1 LENEVLER
9 CFIKSIGHYIATVI
23 LAVALGAAAY
33 GCLSACSRFV
43 LKEQLWVSQQNHL
56 QRLTQRQ
63 VELKRKQKMMAQ
75 ADLFARQVEAFR
87 LAQKD
92 WSYYDVNV
100 QGPFSFDTAKQIIE
114 QCSDSD
120 LAYYW
125 PMSLV
130 VKVAGKEPK
139 KGAKASAVADQGD
152 VQINVTG
159 QFIARQ

>member
-1 LENEVLER
+1 LENEVLTR
-9 CFIKSIGHYIATVI
+9 CFIKRIGHYIATII
-23 LAVALGAAAY
+23 LAAALGAAAY
-33 GCLSACSRFV
+33 GCLRAYARFV
-43 LKEQLWVSQQNHL
+43 LKEQLWVLQHNHL

-63 VELKRKQKMMAQ
+63 VALQRKQKIMAQ
-75 ADLFARQVEAFR
+75 ADLFARQVEALR
-87 LAQKD
+87 LAQKN
-92 WSYYDVNV
+92 WSFYDVNV

-120 LAYYW
+120 LAYFW

-130 VKVAGKEPK
+130 VKVVGKEPN
-139 KGAKASAVADQGD
+139 KGAKPPAAADHGD